1 MKIKNNVPVMTVTS
15 IMLVSAV
22 ISLFYLPDEIAVQWN
37 EDGVS
42 NIASKFLI
50 LVFPVFSFAFIF
62 LHSINSEESTEK
74 SGLISLI
81 VSLVLFAMQS
91 IIILNALEYINM
103 LYADYR
109 LIQTISLLI
118 TGLIICVCGNYIPKF
133 IKNYYCG
140 VKVPCAYDNGD
151 LWTKIQ
157 RFAGKLWFIS
167 GLVIM
172 TLSFVQLKGISLI
185 VLCII
190 LCLIIVP
197 RIYGRNQYS
206 KSKE

>member
-1 MKIKNNVPVMTVTS
+1 MKIKNSISVITVTF
-15 IMLVSAV
+15 IMFFSAV
-22 ISLFYLPDEIAVQWN
+22 ISMFYLPDEIAVQWN

-42 NIASKFLI
+42 NTASKFLI
-50 LVFPVFSFAFIF
+50 LAFPVLSFVFIF
-62 LHSINSEESTEK
+62 LHSRNSEESTKK

-81 VSLVLFAMQS
+81 VSLVLFAVQS
-91 IIILNALEYINM
+91 IIILNAMGYINM

-109 LIQTISLLI
+109 LIRTISLLI
-118 TGLIICVCGNYIPKF
+118 TGLIICACGNYMPKF

-140 VKVPCAYDNGD
+140 VKVPCAYDNSD

-172 TLSFVQLKGISLI
+172 TLSFVQWKGISLI

-190 LCLIIVP
+190 FCLIIVP
-197 RIYGRNQYS
+197 RIYGRNQYIRN
-206 KSKE
+206 KE

>member
-1 MKIKNNVPVMTVTS
+1 MKIKNNISVMTVAF

-42 NIASKFLI
+42 NTASKFLI
-50 LVFPVFSFAFIF
+50 LAFPVLSFIFIF
-62 LHSINSEESTEK
+62 LHSKSNEESTEK
-74 SGLISLI
+74 SGFISLI
-81 VSLVLFAMQS
+81 VSLVLFAVQG
-91 IIILNALEYINM
+91 IVTLNALGYINM
-103 LYADYR
+103 LYVDYR

-118 TGLIICVCGNYIPKF
+118 TGLVICVCGNYMPKF
-133 IKNYYCG
+133 INNYYCG
-140 VKVPCAYDNGD
+140 VKVPHAYNHSD

-157 RFAGKLWFIS
+157 RFAGRLWFIS

-172 TLSFVQLKGISLI
+172 ILSFIQWNGISLI

-190 LCLIIVP
+190 LCLIIIP
-197 RIYGRNQYS
+197 RIYGRNQYIR
-206 KSKE
+206 SKE

>member
-1 MKIKNNVPVMTVTS
+1 MKIKNSISVITVTFV
-15 IMLVSAV
+15 MLVSAV

-37 EDGVS
+37 EDGLS
-42 NIASKFLI
+42 NTASKFLI
-50 LVFPVFSFAFIF
+50 LAFPVLSFVFIF
-62 LHSINSEESTEK
+62 LHSRNSEENTKK

-81 VSLVLFAMQS
+81 VSLVLFAVQS
-91 IIILNALEYINM
+91 IIILNAMGYINM

-118 TGLIICVCGNYIPKF
+118 TGLIICVCGNYMPKF

-140 VKVPCAYDNGD
+140 VKVPCAYDNSD

-172 TLSFVQLKGISLI
+172 TLSFFQWKVISLI

-190 LCLIIVP
+190 LFLIIVP
-197 RIYGRNQYS
+197 RIYGRNQYIR
-206 KSKE
+206 SKE